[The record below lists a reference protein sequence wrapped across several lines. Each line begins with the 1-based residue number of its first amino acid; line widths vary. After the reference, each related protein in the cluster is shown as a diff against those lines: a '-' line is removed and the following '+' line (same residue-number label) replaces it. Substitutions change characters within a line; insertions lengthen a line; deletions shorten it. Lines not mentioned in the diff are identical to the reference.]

1 VLLHRVGVFC
11 AEPYA
16 RMLTH
21 PHVGRL
27 SRLRLALVG
36 ERLPLPLAE
45 RLRRLLGRRLVEMFE
60 IG

>member
-1 VLLHRVGVFC
+1 
-11 AEPYA
+11 
-16 RMLTH
+16 MLTH

-27 SRLRLALVG
+27 SRLRLALVVG